1 MNAKFFDLKKEKQ
14 DRMINAALKSF
25 AQQGYLHAGTDV
37 IVRDAGISKGLL
49 FHYFES
55 KIGLY
60 TFVYEYSV
68 RYMLL
73 ELASVSKLERSLFE
87 LMRQVETAHTRV
99 MREYPYMKQ
108 FLNRSMYEDVGEA
121 LIAAEKFKD
130 ELENAYENIYRRADY
145 KSFSSVADGKKL
157 RRIMEYTIKGMMS
170 ERIFDASFQP
180 DMFFKEISG
189 YIDMMK
195 TLAER

>member
-1 MNAKFFDLKKEKQ
+1 
-14 DRMINAALKSF
+14 
-25 AQQGYLHAGTDV
+25 
-37 IVRDAGISKGLL
+37 
-49 FHYFES
+49 
-55 KIGLY
+55 
-60 TFVYEYSV
+60 
-68 RYMLL
+68 
-73 ELASVSKLERSLFE
+73 
-87 LMRQVETAHTRV
+87 
-99 MREYPYMKQ
+99 MKQ

-145 KSFSSVADGKKL
+145 KSFSTVADGKKL
-157 RRIMEYTIKGMMS
+157 RRIMEYTVKGMMS

>member
-73 ELASVSKLERSLFE
+73 ELASVSKLERNLFE
-87 LMRQVETAHTRV
+87 LMRQVEAAHTRV

-121 LIAAEKFKD
+121 LIAAEKFKN

-157 RRIMEYTIKGMMS
+157 RRIMEYTVKGMMS